1 MGKRILY
8 PVMKRPNKK
17 ELQKLFDCQC
27 SPCIEGFPECKGD
40 KDKAKKWRCPNFI
53 SGFTILEV

>member
-1 MGKRILY
+1 MGKRFLY

-17 ELQKLFDCQC
+17 ELQKLFNCQC
-27 SPCIEGFPECKGD
+27 SPCIKDPHECDGD
-40 KDKAKKWRCPNFI
+40 KEKAKKWRCPSFV